1 MRRRKRVGKSRF
13 LQTDPVPGGSA
24 SAYDYSGQ
32 NPINIQDLD
41 GRRYTNDGGNPSRR
55 ARRGPP
61 NLDVRASSVPGY
73 AQFAI
78 SVTDTW
84 NCRGGVLSVSINDEP
99 LPPFAVPNYGFATVL
114 GAPVI
119 ANGPPTVLTATF
131 RPRSHRYRAI
141 RETVTVYGRLA

>member
-1 MRRRKRVGKSRF
+1 MH
-13 LQTDPVPGGSA
+13 GSA
-24 SAYDYSGQ
+24 NPYDYAGQ
-32 NPINIQDLD
+32 DPANVQDLD
-41 GRRYTNDGGNPSRR
+41 GRQYTSDGGNPTRR
-55 ARRGPP
+55 AHRGPP

-84 NCRGGVLSVSINDEP
+84 NCGGGVLRVSINHEP
-99 LPPFAVPNYGFATVL
+99 LPPMTVPNYGFATVL

-119 ANGPPTVLTATF
+119 PNGPPTVLTATF
-131 RPRSHRYRAI
+131 RPRNHRYPAI